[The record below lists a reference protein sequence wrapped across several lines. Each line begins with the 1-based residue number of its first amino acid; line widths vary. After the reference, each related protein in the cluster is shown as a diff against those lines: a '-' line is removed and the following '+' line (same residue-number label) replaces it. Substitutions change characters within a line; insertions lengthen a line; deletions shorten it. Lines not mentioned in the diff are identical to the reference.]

1 MGEIMSRRFLL
12 ALGCLSLAIQMA
24 GTVPGHAISLNN
36 DIAADT
42 ATAANVFDQ
51 ANQYPNVVSVG
62 GCTGTLINARTIL
75 TAAHCFHDNDRF
87 APGTSIDVRFGPD
100 ANVRTRFDQTAA
112 GLATEPRYTF
122 IGTIGDIALVTL
134 STPVTG
140 RSIAPVTLAGSNDA
154 RPTPGALL
162 ITAGYGQY
170 GTGLDGG
177 LYSEPET
184 KGGAPSDQRRRV
196 GETRLGDYVLWTYSG
211 REPGTLGIYAAQFR
225 NPHAPS
231 AFDDYKLAAK
241 GFDVPAHQAGNGA
254 GDSGGP
260 LFLVRSDGTLLQVG
274 VLALLE
280 PAADGSIRYGS
291 ISGWAAVQDY
301 LDWIALNNPL
311 REVSARQGNVLW
323 SDSSGWSGGEVP
335 DNVSGSLAGP
345 HGSTGRYYD
354 VRLFEAGR
362 VTLDIN
368 PTIDNLSL
376 LGARTVLDI
385 AAPHTLDVI
394 SGVGMWAGQMVL
406 NGILQT
412 PYLDMQ
418 GGVLSGTG
426 TVRIRDYGVHDLWL
440 GVHNQGGIVAP
451 GSPERVGVLGIEGN
465 YVQGGQGALAA
476 RLGEGGADRLAV
488 TGMAALAGRVAI
500 STLGPAVLN
509 TPFSILTAAGVTGQF
524 DTVQAD
530 FAFLNA
536 EIGYAVDEVTALL
549 RRNAVAFAEV
559 AQTRNQASTAMA
571 LDALASSDLL
581 YRNIAGLSAAEARS
595 AFDLVSGE
603 IHASL
608 KSALIDDSH
617 FIRDAANAR
626 LRAAPSV
633 APVRGVRNAFAATAE
648 TARQAGRETRLEVW
662 GQALGSAGHIHGDG
676 NAARLDRRAS
686 GMLIGI
692 DAPLDETWRLGAL
705 AGYNQG
711 SFSVGARR
719 SSAATESFHAGI
731 YGGGDF
737 GAAFLRSGVFYS
749 GHAIQTDRNIAFASL
764 ADHAR
769 ADYRAGTLQAFG
781 EIGWRLKAPLATIEP
796 YLNLAYVRL
805 ATNAFAELARD
816 AALHAESQTSSVTF
830 ATTGVRGSTDLS
842 IAAHRVTATAGVG
855 WRRAFDT
862 QTPFATLALAAA
874 DFTIAGVAV
883 ARDAAV
889 LDAGLSVYPTE
900 NATVSLA
907 YNGQVAANGSQH
919 VVTARLKVG
928 F

>member
-1 MGEIMSRRFLL
+1 V
-12 ALGCLSLAIQMA
+12 LGFQVAA
-24 GTVPGHAISLNN
+24 TAPARAISLNN
-36 DIAADT
+36 DVAADT
-42 ATAANVFDQ
+42 AAAANVFDQ

-75 TAAHCFHDNDRF
+75 TAAHCFYDNDRF

-100 ANVRTRFDQTAA
+100 ANVPTRFDQTAA

-122 IGTIGDIALVTL
+122 IGTTGDIALVTL
-134 STPVTG
+134 STPVTAK
-140 RSIAPVTLAGSNDA
+140 SITPVTLAGANDA
-154 RPTPGALL
+154 RPTPGALMV
-162 ITAGYGQY
+162 TAGYGQY

-177 LYSEPET
+177 LYSELES

-225 NPHAPS
+225 NPHSPS
-231 AFDDYKLAAK
+231 SPDDFGLAAK

-260 LFLVRSDGTLLQVG
+260 LFLVRPDGTLLQVG

-280 PAADGSIRYGS
+280 PAPDGTIRYGS

-323 SDSSGWSGGEVP
+323 SDPAGWSGGEVP
-335 DNVSGSLAGP
+335 DNVAGSLAGP

-354 VRLFEAGR
+354 VRLFEPGR
-362 VTLDIN
+362 VTLDMN

-376 LGARTVLDI
+376 FGARTVLDI

-394 SGVGMWAGQMVL
+394 SGTGMWAGQMVL
-406 NGILQT
+406 NGTLQT

-426 TVRIRDYGVHDLWL
+426 TVRIRDYGVQDLWF

-451 GSPERVGVLGIEGN
+451 GNPGQAGVLGIDGN
-465 YVQGGQGALAA
+465 YVQGGQGTLAV

-488 TGMAALAGRVAI
+488 TGTAALAGRLAVA
-500 STLGPAVLN
+500 TLGPAVLN
-509 TPFSILTAAGVTGQF
+509 TPFAILTAARVTGQF

-549 RRNAVAFAEV
+549 RRNALAFAAV
-559 AQTRNQASTAMA
+559 AQTRNQASAAMA
-571 LDALASSDLL
+571 LDALAPSNLL
-581 YRNIAGLSAAEARS
+581 YRNVAGLTAAEARS

-608 KSALIDDSH
+608 KSALIDDSRY
-617 FIRDAANAR
+617 IRDAANAR
-626 LRAAPSV
+626 LRAAPAA
-633 APVRGVRNAFAATAE
+633 APLGGVRHAFAATPDA
-648 TARQAGRETRLEVW
+648 ARQATREARLEVW
-662 GQALGSAGHIHGDG
+662 GQAFGSAGHIEGDG
-676 NAARLDRRAS
+676 NAARLDRRSS

-692 DAPLDETWRLGAL
+692 DSPLDETWRLGAL

-711 SFSVGARR
+711 SFSIAARR
-719 SSAATESFHAGI
+719 SAAATESFHAGL

-737 GAAFLRSGVFYS
+737 GAAFLRSGLFYS
-749 GHAIQTDRNIAFASL
+749 GHAIQTDRSIAFAGF

-781 EIGWRLKAPLATIEP
+781 EIGWRWKAPLATVEP
-796 YLNLAYVRL
+796 YLNLAHVRL
-805 ATNAFAELARD
+805 GTTAFAEQAQD
-816 AALHAESQTSSVTF
+816 AALHAQSQTSSMTF

-842 IAAHRVTATAGVG
+842 IASHRVTATAGIG
-855 WRRAFDT
+855 WRRAFET
-862 QTPFATLALAAA
+862 QTPFATLALAAT
-874 DFTIAGVAV
+874 DFTVAGVAV

-889 LDAGLSVYPTE
+889 LEAGFSVYPTE
-900 NATVSLA
+900 TATLSLA
-907 YNGQVAANGSQH
+907 YNGQVAANASQH
-919 VVTARLKVG
+919 AVTARLKVG